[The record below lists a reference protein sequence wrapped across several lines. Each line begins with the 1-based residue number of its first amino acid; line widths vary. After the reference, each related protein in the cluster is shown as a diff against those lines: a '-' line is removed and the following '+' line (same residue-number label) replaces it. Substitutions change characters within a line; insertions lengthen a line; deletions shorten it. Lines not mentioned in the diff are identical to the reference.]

1 MKKISKFF
9 LGLASIYYLFISLAL
24 FLASLFSLLVNRNY
38 VFAIFDL
45 LGFSNISLEIIK
57 PILFVMLFLL
67 FILITS
73 VDRKIFKSI
82 KFGEYFLFNIFT
94 GFFFIFISIIGHV
107 FFRDKIF
114 VVSYLFNIF
123 LIIGS
128 MIGLREKSKVY
139 YDEEN
144 SNEINLDD
152 NKTFEKINEDEKEI
166 EISDKN
172 SKENKIE
179 ENPQVFVK
187 KDEENTNQ
195 KDIVSNRKEDTEK
208 KYSVPFGR
216 YNFAFKPINSSTKW
230 VLLG

>member
-45 LGFSNISLEIIK
+45 LGFSNISLDIIK

-67 FILITS
+67 FILISS

-82 KFGEYFLFNIFT
+82 KFEQYFLFNIFT

-114 VVSYLFNIF
+114 IVSYLFNIF

-144 SNEINLDD
+144 SNEINVDD

-166 EISDKN
+166 EIPDKN

-187 KDEENTNQ
+187 KDEGNTNQ
-195 KDIVSNRKEDTEK
+195 KDIVSNRKEDIENK
-208 KYSVPFGR
+208 
-216 YNFAFKPINSSTKW
+216 
-230 VLLG
+230 

>member
-24 FLASLFSLLVNRNY
+24 FLASLFSLLVNSNY

-114 VVSYLFNIF
+114 IVSYLFNIF

-128 MIGLREKSKVY
+128 MIGLREKGKVY

-144 SNEINLDD
+144 SNEINVDD

-166 EISDKN
+166 EISDEN

-195 KDIVSNRKEDTEK
+195 KDIVSNRKEDTENK
-208 KYSVPFGR
+208 
-216 YNFAFKPINSSTKW
+216 
-230 VLLG
+230 

>member
-45 LGFSNISLEIIK
+45 LGFSNISLDIIK

-67 FILITS
+67 FILISS

-82 KFGEYFLFNIFT
+82 KFEQYFLFNIFT

-107 FFRDKIF
+107 FFRNKIF
-114 VVSYLFNIF
+114 IVSYIFNIL

-128 MIGLREKSKVY
+128 MIGLREKSKAY
-139 YDEEN
+139 YDEKN
-144 SNEINLDD
+144 SNEINVND

-166 EISDKN
+166 EISDEN

-187 KDEENTNQ
+187 KDEE
-195 KDIVSNRKEDTEK
+195 DMD
-208 KYSVPFGR
+208 
-216 YNFAFKPINSSTKW
+216 
-230 VLLG
+230 

>member
-67 FILITS
+67 FILIAS

-114 VVSYLFNIF
+114 IVSYLFNIF

-128 MIGLREKSKVY
+128 MIGIREKSKVY

-187 KDEENTNQ
+187 KDEGNTNQ
-195 KDIVSNRKEDTEK
+195 KDIVSNRKEDTENK
-208 KYSVPFGR
+208 
-216 YNFAFKPINSSTKW
+216 
-230 VLLG
+230 

>member
-9 LGLASIYYLFISLAL
+9 LRLASIYYLFISLAL

-45 LGFSNISLEIIK
+45 LGFSNISLDIIK

-67 FILITS
+67 FILISS

-82 KFGEYFLFNIFT
+82 KFEQYFLFNIFT

-114 VVSYLFNIF
+114 IISYVFNIF

-152 NKTFEKINEDEKEI
+152 NKTFEKTNEDEKEI
-166 EISDKN
+166 EISDEN
-172 SKENKIE
+172 SKENNIE

-187 KDEENTNQ
+187 ND
-195 KDIVSNRKEDTEK
+195 KED
-208 KYSVPFGR
+208 
-216 YNFAFKPINSSTKW
+216 
-230 VLLG
+230 LD

>member
-67 FILITS
+67 FILISS

-107 FFRDKIF
+107 FFRDRIF
-114 VVSYLFNIF
+114 IVSYLFNIF

-139 YDEEN
+139 YDDEEN
-144 SNEINLDD
+144 SKNEEINVDD

-187 KDEENTNQ
+187 KDERNTNQ
-195 KDIVSNRKEDTEK
+195 KDIVSNRKEDTENK
-208 KYSVPFGR
+208 
-216 YNFAFKPINSSTKW
+216 
-230 VLLG
+230 

>member
-152 NKTFEKINEDEKEI
+152 NKTFEKINVDEKEI

-187 KDEENTNQ
+187 KDEGNTNQ
-195 KDIVSNRKEDTEK
+195 KNIVSNRKEDTENK
-208 KYSVPFGR
+208 
-216 YNFAFKPINSSTKW
+216 
-230 VLLG
+230 

>member
-114 VVSYLFNIF
+114 IVSYLFNIF

-144 SNEINLDD
+144 SNEINVDD

-187 KDEENTNQ
+187 KDEGNTNQ
-195 KDIVSNRKEDTEK
+195 KDIVSNRKEDTENK
-208 KYSVPFGR
+208 
-216 YNFAFKPINSSTKW
+216 
-230 VLLG
+230 

>member
-82 KFGEYFLFNIFT
+82 KFEQYFLFNIFT

-139 YDEEN
+139 DDEEN

-187 KDEENTNQ
+187 KDEGNTNQ
-195 KDIVSNRKEDTEK
+195 KDIVSNRKEDTENK
-208 KYSVPFGR
+208 
-216 YNFAFKPINSSTKW
+216 
-230 VLLG
+230 

>member
-9 LGLASIYYLFISLAL
+9 LKLASIYYLFISLAL
-24 FLASLFSLLVNRNY
+24 FLASLFSLLVNSNY

-67 FILITS
+67 FILIST

-82 KFGEYFLFNIFT
+82 KFEEYFLFNIFT
-94 GFFFIFISIIGHV
+94 GFFFIFISIVGQV

-114 VVSYLFNIF
+114 IVSYLFNIF

-128 MIGLREKSKVY
+128 MIGLKEKSKVY
-139 YDEEN
+139 YNDEEN
-144 SNEINLDD
+144 SNEINVDD
-152 NKTFEKINEDEKEI
+152 KKIFEKTNEDEKEI
-166 EISDKN
+166 EISDEN
-172 SKENKIE
+172 SKENNIE

-195 KDIVSNRKEDTEK
+195 KDIVSNRKEDTENK
-208 KYSVPFGR
+208 
-216 YNFAFKPINSSTKW
+216 
-230 VLLG
+230 

>member
-67 FILITS
+67 FILIAS

-114 VVSYLFNIF
+114 IVSYLFNIF

-144 SNEINLDD
+144 SNEINVDD
-152 NKTFEKINEDEKEI
+152 NKTFEKINKDEKEI
-166 EISDKN
+166 EISDEN

-187 KDEENTNQ
+187 KDEGNTNQ
-195 KDIVSNRKEDTEK
+195 KDIVSNRKEDTENK
-208 KYSVPFGR
+208 
-216 YNFAFKPINSSTKW
+216 
-230 VLLG
+230 

>member
-9 LGLASIYYLFISLAL
+9 LRLASIYYLFISLAL

-45 LGFSNISLEIIK
+45 LGFSNISLDIIK

-67 FILITS
+67 FILISS

-82 KFGEYFLFNIFT
+82 KFEQYFLFNIFT
-94 GFFFIFISIIGHV
+94 GFFFIFISIVGHV

-114 VVSYLFNIF
+114 IVSYLFNIF

-128 MIGLREKSKVY
+128 MIVLREKSKVY

-144 SNEINLDD
+144 SHEINVDD
-152 NKTFEKINEDEKEI
+152 NKTFKKINEDEKEI
-166 EISDKN
+166 EISDEN
-172 SKENKIE
+172 SKENNIE

-187 KDEENTNQ
+187 KDEE
-195 KDIVSNRKEDTEK
+195 DID
-208 KYSVPFGR
+208 
-216 YNFAFKPINSSTKW
+216 
-230 VLLG
+230 

>member
-67 FILITS
+67 FILIAS

-114 VVSYLFNIF
+114 IVSYLFNIF

-144 SNEINLDD
+144 SNEINVDD

-195 KDIVSNRKEDTEK
+195 KDIVSNRKEDTENK
-208 KYSVPFGR
+208 
-216 YNFAFKPINSSTKW
+216 
-230 VLLG
+230 

>member
-9 LGLASIYYLFISLAL
+9 LRLASIYYLFISLAL

-45 LGFSNISLEIIK
+45 LGFSNISLDIIK

-67 FILITS
+67 FILISS

-82 KFGEYFLFNIFT
+82 KFEQYFLFNIFT
-94 GFFFIFISIIGHV
+94 GFFFIFISIVGHV

-114 VVSYLFNIF
+114 IVSYLFNIF

-128 MIGLREKSKVY
+128 MIGLKEKSKVY
-139 YDEEN
+139 YDKEY
-144 SNEINLDD
+144 SNEINVDD
-152 NKTFEKINEDEKEI
+152 KKIFEKTNEDEKEI
-166 EISDKN
+166 EISDEN
-172 SKENKIE
+172 SKENNIE

-187 KDEENTNQ
+187 KDEE
-195 KDIVSNRKEDTEK
+195 DMD
-208 KYSVPFGR
+208 
-216 YNFAFKPINSSTKW
+216 
-230 VLLG
+230 

>member
-45 LGFSNISLEIIK
+45 LGFSNISLDIIK

-67 FILITS
+67 FILISS

-114 VVSYLFNIF
+114 IVSYLFNIF

-187 KDEENTNQ
+187 KDEGNTNQ
-195 KDIVSNRKEDTEK
+195 KDIVSNRKEDTENK
-208 KYSVPFGR
+208 
-216 YNFAFKPINSSTKW
+216 
-230 VLLG
+230 

>member
-9 LGLASIYYLFISLAL
+9 LRLASIYYLFISLAL

-45 LGFSNISLEIIK
+45 LGFSNISLDIIK

-67 FILITS
+67 FILISS

-82 KFGEYFLFNIFT
+82 KFEQYFLFNIFT

-114 VVSYLFNIF
+114 IVSYIFNIL

-144 SNEINLDD
+144 SNEINIDD
-152 NKTFEKINEDEKEI
+152 NKTFEKTNEDEKEI
-166 EISDKN
+166 EISDEN
-172 SKENKIE
+172 SKENNIE

-187 KDEENTNQ
+187 KDEE
-195 KDIVSNRKEDTEK
+195 DMD
-208 KYSVPFGR
+208 
-216 YNFAFKPINSSTKW
+216 
-230 VLLG
+230 

>member
-24 FLASLFSLLVNRNY
+24 FLASLFSLLVNSNY

-67 FILITS
+67 FILISS

-82 KFGEYFLFNIFT
+82 KFEQYFLFNIFT

-114 VVSYLFNIF
+114 IVSYIFNIL

-139 YDEEN
+139 YDEEY
-144 SNEINLDD
+144 SNEINVDD

-195 KDIVSNRKEDTEK
+195 KDIVSYRKEDIENK
-208 KYSVPFGR
+208 
-216 YNFAFKPINSSTKW
+216 
-230 VLLG
+230 

>member
-67 FILITS
+67 FILIAS

-187 KDEENTNQ
+187 KDEGNTNQ
-195 KDIVSNRKEDTEK
+195 KDIVSNRKEDTENK
-208 KYSVPFGR
+208 
-216 YNFAFKPINSSTKW
+216 
-230 VLLG
+230 

>member
-114 VVSYLFNIF
+114 IVSYLFNIF

-128 MIGLREKSKVY
+128 MIGLREKGKVY

-144 SNEINLDD
+144 PNEINVDD

-179 ENPQVFVK
+179 ENPQVFVR
-187 KDEENTNQ
+187 KDEGNTNQ
-195 KDIVSNRKEDTEK
+195 KDIVSNRKEDTENK
-208 KYSVPFGR
+208 
-216 YNFAFKPINSSTKW
+216 
-230 VLLG
+230 

>member
-67 FILITS
+67 FILIST

-82 KFGEYFLFNIFT
+82 KFEEYFLFNIFT

-114 VVSYLFNIF
+114 IVSYIFNIF

-144 SNEINLDD
+144 SNEINVDD
-152 NKTFEKINEDEKEI
+152 NKTFEKTNEDEKEI
-166 EISDKN
+166 EISDEN
-172 SKENKIE
+172 SKENNIE
-179 ENPQVFVK
+179 ENPQVFIK
-187 KDEENTNQ
+187 ND
-195 KDIVSNRKEDTEK
+195 KEDMD
-208 KYSVPFGR
+208 
-216 YNFAFKPINSSTKW
+216 
-230 VLLG
+230 

>member
-114 VVSYLFNIF
+114 IVSYLFNIF

-128 MIGLREKSKVY
+128 VIGLREKSKVY

-187 KDEENTNQ
+187 KDEGNTNQ
-195 KDIVSNRKEDTEK
+195 KDIVSNRKEDTENK
-208 KYSVPFGR
+208 
-216 YNFAFKPINSSTKW
+216 
-230 VLLG
+230 

>member
-114 VVSYLFNIF
+114 IVSYLFNIF

-187 KDEENTNQ
+187 KDEGNTNQ
-195 KDIVSNRKEDTEK
+195 KDIVSNRKEDTENK
-208 KYSVPFGR
+208 
-216 YNFAFKPINSSTKW
+216 
-230 VLLG
+230 

>member
-24 FLASLFSLLVNRNY
+24 FLTSLFSLLVNRNY

-67 FILITS
+67 FILISS

-139 YDEEN
+139 YDEKN
-144 SNEINLDD
+144 SNE
-152 NKTFEKINEDEKEI
+152 INEDEKEI

-195 KDIVSNRKEDTEK
+195 KDIVSNRKEDTENK
-208 KYSVPFGR
+208 
-216 YNFAFKPINSSTKW
+216 
-230 VLLG
+230 

>member
-67 FILITS
+67 FILIAS

-144 SNEINLDD
+144 SNEINVDD
-152 NKTFEKINEDEKEI
+152 NKTFEKINVDEKEI

-187 KDEENTNQ
+187 KDEGNTNQ
-195 KDIVSNRKEDTEK
+195 KDIVSNRKEDTENK
-208 KYSVPFGR
+208 
-216 YNFAFKPINSSTKW
+216 
-230 VLLG
+230 

>member
-67 FILITS
+67 FILIAS

-114 VVSYLFNIF
+114 IVSYIFNIF

-144 SNEINLDD
+144 SNEINVDD

-187 KDEENTNQ
+187 KDEGNTNQ
-195 KDIVSNRKEDTEK
+195 KDIVSNRKEDTENK
-208 KYSVPFGR
+208 
-216 YNFAFKPINSSTKW
+216 
-230 VLLG
+230 

>member
-24 FLASLFSLLVNRNY
+24 FLASLFSLLVNKNY

-114 VVSYLFNIF
+114 IVSYLFNIF

-128 MIGLREKSKVY
+128 MIGLREKGKVY

-144 SNEINLDD
+144 SNEINVDD
-152 NKTFEKINEDEKEI
+152 NKTFEKINEDVKEI
-166 EISDKN
+166 EISDEN

-179 ENPQVFVK
+179 ENPQVFVR
-187 KDEENTNQ
+187 KDEGNTNQ
-195 KDIVSNRKEDTEK
+195 KDIVSNRKEDTENK
-208 KYSVPFGR
+208 
-216 YNFAFKPINSSTKW
+216 
-230 VLLG
+230 

>member
-24 FLASLFSLLVNRNY
+24 FLVSLFSLLVNKNY

-114 VVSYLFNIF
+114 IVSYLFNIF

-128 MIGLREKSKVY
+128 MIGIREKSKVY

-152 NKTFEKINEDEKEI
+152 NKTFEKINVDEKEI

-195 KDIVSNRKEDTEK
+195 KDIVSNRK
-208 KYSVPFGR
+208 
-216 YNFAFKPINSSTKW
+216 
-230 VLLG
+230 

>member
-152 NKTFEKINEDEKEI
+152 NKTFEKINVDEKEI
-166 EISDKN
+166 EISDEN

-187 KDEENTNQ
+187 KDEGNTNQ
-195 KDIVSNRKEDTEK
+195 KDIVSNRKEDTENK
-208 KYSVPFGR
+208 
-216 YNFAFKPINSSTKW
+216 
-230 VLLG
+230 

>member
-67 FILITS
+67 FILIAS

-82 KFGEYFLFNIFT
+82 KLGEYFLFNIFT

-114 VVSYLFNIF
+114 IVSYIFNIF

-128 MIGLREKSKVY
+128 MIGLREKGKVY

-144 SNEINLDD
+144 SNEINVDD
-152 NKTFEKINEDEKEI
+152 NKTFEKINEDVKEI
-166 EISDKN
+166 EISDEN

-179 ENPQVFVK
+179 ENPQVFVR
-187 KDEENTNQ
+187 KDEGNTNQ
-195 KDIVSNRKEDTEK
+195 KDIVSNRKEDTENK
-208 KYSVPFGR
+208 
-216 YNFAFKPINSSTKW
+216 
-230 VLLG
+230 

>member
-114 VVSYLFNIF
+114 IVSYLFNIF

-128 MIGLREKSKVY
+128 MIGIREKSKVY

-195 KDIVSNRKEDTEK
+195 KDIVSNRKEDTENK
-208 KYSVPFGR
+208 
-216 YNFAFKPINSSTKW
+216 
-230 VLLG
+230 

>member
-9 LGLASIYYLFISLAL
+9 LRLASIYYLFISLAL

-45 LGFSNISLEIIK
+45 LGFSNISLDIIK

-67 FILITS
+67 FILISS

-82 KFGEYFLFNIFT
+82 KFEQYFLFNIFT
-94 GFFFIFISIIGHV
+94 GFFFIFISIVGHV

-114 VVSYLFNIF
+114 IVSYIFNIL

-144 SNEINLDD
+144 SHEINVDD
-152 NKTFEKINEDEKEI
+152 NKTFKKINEDEKEI
-166 EISDKN
+166 EISDEN

-187 KDEENTNQ
+187 NDKNNMD
-195 KDIVSNRKEDTEK
+195 
-208 KYSVPFGR
+208 
-216 YNFAFKPINSSTKW
+216 
-230 VLLG
+230 

>member
-67 FILITS
+67 FILIAS

-114 VVSYLFNIF
+114 IISYLFNIF

-187 KDEENTNQ
+187 KDEGNTNQ
-195 KDIVSNRKEDTEK
+195 KDIVSNRKEDTENK
-208 KYSVPFGR
+208 
-216 YNFAFKPINSSTKW
+216 
-230 VLLG
+230 

>member
-45 LGFSNISLEIIK
+45 LGFSNISLDIIK

-67 FILITS
+67 FILISS

-82 KFGEYFLFNIFT
+82 KFEQYFLFNIFT

-114 VVSYLFNIF
+114 IVSYLFNIF

-144 SNEINLDD
+144 SNEINVDD

-195 KDIVSNRKEDTEK
+195 KDIVSNRKEDTENK
-208 KYSVPFGR
+208 
-216 YNFAFKPINSSTKW
+216 
-230 VLLG
+230 

>member
-67 FILITS
+67 FILIAS

-94 GFFFIFISIIGHV
+94 GFFFIFISIVGQV

-114 VVSYLFNIF
+114 IVSYLFNIF

-128 MIGLREKSKVY
+128 MIGLKEKSKVY
-139 YDEEN
+139 YNDEEN

-166 EISDKN
+166 EISDEN
-172 SKENKIE
+172 PKENKIE

-187 KDEENTNQ
+187 KDEGNTNQ
-195 KDIVSNRKEDTEK
+195 KDIVSNRKEDTENK
-208 KYSVPFGR
+208 
-216 YNFAFKPINSSTKW
+216 
-230 VLLG
+230 